1 MGLVFVENFHGGILL
16 HVMVPVKVILK
27 LVVRVESRLYVF
39 DRACETEN
47 LVLHN
52 TSQRLLIDDLG
63 TRMIKNR
70 RFRVLSA
77 MQIEDRSRTRFFEP
91 LCLFSI
97 LDPAGRREPI
107 DCPG

>member
-52 TSQRLLIDDLG
+52 PSRRLLSDDLG
-63 TRMIKNR
+63 TRMIKTD
-70 RFRVLSA
+70 VSA
-77 MQIEDRSRTRFFEP
+77 SCRQCKLQTGAEVAISEP
-91 LCLFSI
+91 PPPFSQS
-97 LDPAGRREPI
+97 
-107 DCPG
+107 